1 MEISHIRQRVLETI
15 DYARKAAAERRTRTD
30 QAAREYDVF
39 LERVGVPLFRQ
50 VANVLRAEGHLF
62 TVFTP
67 GGSVRLMSDRGAEDY
82 LELTLDTAGDQ
93 PRVMGHTSR
102 ARGRRVMESE
112 RPVAERTP
120 AELTEDDVMAFVL
133 KELEPFVER

>member
-15 DYARKAAAERRTRTD
+15 DYAKKSAAERRTRND
-30 QAAREYDVF
+30 RAAGEYDLF
-39 LERVGVPLFRQ
+39 LERVAIPLFRQ
-50 VANVLRAEGHLF
+50 IANVLRTEGYLF

-67 GGSVRLMSDRGAEDY
+67 GGSVRLMSDRTAEDY
-82 LELTLDTAGDQ
+82 IELTLDTAGDH

-112 RPVAERTP
+112 RPVAEGTP
-120 AELTEDDVMAFVL
+120 AELTEEDVMAFTL
-133 KELEPFVER
+133 AELEPFVER